1 MYEYEY
7 TGGSEGIMTFEIDG
21 KRYTVAKNHPT
32 LPEVIELPKKVNILG
47 LKLKEQE
54 TKRKSKKKTEGD
66 E

>member
-54 TKRKSKKKTEGD
+54 AKR
-66 E
+66 